1 MSTQN
6 NSEPAFTHT
15 AMQPAMYDS
24 TSITATANTIGL
36 RVFTLVHVALII
48 YSYYSENIYLAV
60 SKGLLSLAL
69 GQFVS
74 YNITR
79 MAIIFV
85 NDS

>member
-1 MSTQN
+1 MANNYLIIIQFLVYYSMSTQN

-60 SKGLLSLAL
+60 S
-69 GQFVS
+69 
-74 YNITR
+74 
-79 MAIIFV
+79 
-85 NDS
+85 